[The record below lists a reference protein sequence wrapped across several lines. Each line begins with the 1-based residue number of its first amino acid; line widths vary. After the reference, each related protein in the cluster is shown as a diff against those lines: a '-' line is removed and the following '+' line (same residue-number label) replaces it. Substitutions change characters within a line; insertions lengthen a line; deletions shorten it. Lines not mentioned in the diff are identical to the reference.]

1 MSEAGQSRLSQSADS
16 AAQTGVTLEPIAL
29 WIAEHLA
36 GQHRSPQA
44 AKVLSAFISRNASAV
59 SIRSVLALARLVHKS
74 ENWEQAAE
82 LWDLVLAEDPQN
94 IEGLIR
100 RSHCLVE
107 RNDFP
112 AAARTAEQARR
123 WLKDRPDPES
133 EMDSLLDPIY
143 LRLFSRF
150 ENADHEKCRALASLC
165 ALPGSYAGRI
175 SEGAA
180 GLRISDEQ
188 ILRRINEAFEQW
200 HASAE
205 YRAGEP
211 SAAAGLPE
219 PAKTRILLV
228 FRQYFFGGSDTRE
241 HELTAFLR
249 QSAKALGYRVFFF
262 PATAF
267 LLGDRVTP
275 DQQYE
280 ALDNLLRCLLAT
292 RPHVVIFDDLCAR
305 VEPAPHIGRE
315 VYRNTLVELKNQLGF
330 KLAAY
335 YPDPWVKATL
345 EAVEYVSEFAD
356 LVWHQNVTLSR
367 RSSKAHAE
375 KLFAAPIPYLESIF
389 QSGREPRTIGPAFLG
404 SVYSYNYLR
413 ALWCT
418 LIRERQ
424 VPCQLLLAKPHER
437 QIAGGRCDRGVWRI
451 PEPDADHGQ
460 FLRAHAF
467 DENYYGPSLGIDC
480 RPSPPVGRRE
490 RRDWA
495 LLRPFRALRAVSERE
510 PTGCL
515 PAFLRTPRGRAA
527 KNRGGGVRVVPEALL
542 ERAGVAQFTGSGL
555 HRPRSSNDAESAATT
570 LPMNRTGGRAC
581 PQRAE
586 LGVFPGTSSGSP
598 GTTRPTGFKGE

>member
-29 WIAEHLA
+29 GIAEHLA

-389 QSGREPRTIGPAFLG
+389 QSGR
-404 SVYSYNYLR
+404 
-413 ALWCT
+413 
-418 LIRERQ
+418 
-424 VPCQLLLAKPHER
+424 
-437 QIAGGRCDRGVWRI
+437 
-451 PEPDADHGQ
+451 
-460 FLRAHAF
+460 
-467 DENYYGPSLGIDC
+467 
-480 RPSPPVGRRE
+480 
-490 RRDWA
+490 
-495 LLRPFRALRAVSERE
+495 
-510 PTGCL
+510 
-515 PAFLRTPRGRAA
+515 
-527 KNRGGGVRVVPEALL
+527 
-542 ERAGVAQFTGSGL
+542 
-555 HRPRSSNDAESAATT
+555 
-570 LPMNRTGGRAC
+570 
-581 PQRAE
+581 
-586 LGVFPGTSSGSP
+586 
-598 GTTRPTGFKGE
+598 